1 MSKQAVKKD
10 ILDEMTKEELVAW
23 IRQRHLFSMPKR
35 SELLYLRWERQSADV
50 LEAMEKE
57 NRALDGYD
65 FKERDR
71 LAVKFNE
78 SIDSKEK
85 LRLLGL
91 IEPYDAA
98 MSAHIKRSQALQR
111 KSDKVDAL
119 YAQID
124 IEREKECRRRSA

>member
-1 MSKQAVKKD
+1 MSKQTVKKD

-71 LAVKFNE
+71 LAVKLSE
-78 SIDSKEK
+78 QTDAKEQ

-91 IEPYDAA
+91 IQPYDAA
-98 MSAHIKRSQALQR
+98 ILAHIKRSQALQK
-111 KSDKVDAL
+111 KSEKVDKL

-124 IEREKECRRRSA
+124 IEREKEHRT

>member
-10 ILDEMTKEELVAW
+10 ILDEMTKEELIAW
-23 IRQRHLFSMPKR
+23 IRQRHLFSIPKR
-35 SELLYLRWERQSADV
+35 SELLYLRWDRQSADI

-71 LAVKFNE
+71 LAVKLNE
-78 SIDSKEK
+78 STDAKEQ

-91 IEPYDAA
+91 IQPYDAA
-98 MSAHIKRSQALQR
+98 MLAHIKRLQALQK
-111 KSDKVDAL
+111 KSEKVDAL

-124 IEREKECRRRSA
+124 IEREKESQR

>member
-10 ILDEMTKEELVAW
+10 ILDEMTKEELIAW
-23 IRQRHLFSMPKR
+23 IRQRHLFSIPKR
-35 SELLYLRWERQSADV
+35 SELLYLRWDRQSADI

-71 LAVKFNE
+71 LAVKLNE
-78 SIDSKEK
+78 STDAKEQ

-91 IEPYDAA
+91 IQPYDAA
-98 MSAHIKRSQALQR
+98 MLAHIKRSQALQK
-111 KSDKVDAL
+111 KSEKVDAL

-124 IEREKECRRRSA
+124 IEREKESQR

>member
-1 MSKQAVKKD
+1 MSKQTVKKD
-10 ILDEMTKEELVAW
+10 ILDEMTKEELAAW

-71 LAVKFNE
+71 LAVKLSE
-78 SIDSKEK
+78 QTDAKEQ

-91 IEPYDAA
+91 IQPYDAA
-98 MSAHIKRSQALQR
+98 MLAHIKRSQALQK
-111 KSDKVDAL
+111 KSEKVDAL

-124 IEREKECRRRSA
+124 IEREKESQR

>member
-1 MSKQAVKKD
+1 MSKQIVKKD
-10 ILDEMTKEELVAW
+10 ILDEMTKEELAAW

-65 FKERDR
+65 FKERDC
-71 LAVKFNE
+71 LAVKLSE
-78 SIDSKEK
+78 QTDAKEQ

-91 IEPYDAA
+91 IQPYDAA
-98 MSAHIKRSQALQR
+98 MLAHIKRSQALQK
-111 KSDKVDAL
+111 KSEKVDAL

-124 IEREKECRRRSA
+124 IEREKERRT